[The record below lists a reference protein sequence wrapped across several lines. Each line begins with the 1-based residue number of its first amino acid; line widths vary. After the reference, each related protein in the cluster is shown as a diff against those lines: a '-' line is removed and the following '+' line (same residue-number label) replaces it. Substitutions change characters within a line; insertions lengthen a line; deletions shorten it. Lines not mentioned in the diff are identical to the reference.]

1 MEPESQPPSQGS
13 TNASTLVFGDG
24 ASVGDAGDLDSFEQK
39 ADVDVD
45 RPVARILSEITAH
58 GKDHGAVV
66 ITDDEDSDE
75 AAIAEHKDNT
85 AITKDEDKAV
95 ITCDRDKKAA
105 PMPLS
110 VKADMYMTATLGVIG
125 GEIGAQKMPDGSPPA
140 EVTDSK
146 VEDSFEDS
154 QLPESLGDYCS
165 ELTREAVK
173 RSYTSAF
180 SE

>member
-1 MEPESQPPSQGS
+1 M
-13 TNASTLVFGDG
+13 
-24 ASVGDAGDLDSFEQK
+24 
-39 ADVDVD
+39 
-45 RPVARILSEITAH
+45 
-58 GKDHGAVV
+58 

-85 AITKDEDKAV
+85 VITKDKDKAV
-95 ITCDRDKKAA
+95 ITCDRDKNNFATSSGKDRKDKAA
-105 PMPLS
+105 PMPLI

-173 RSYTSAF
+173 RSYTCAL